1 MPDGDTQQGD
11 ATPPPPADQQ
21 IKNEISTGRVLE
33 WLGGL
38 FGSDWQTTAG
48 GGGTGGQFMFTS
60 LADLDAVISQWKD
73 QRQAIHE
80 DGTKIRSTAALVKP
94 PAGDDPSQGMV
105 NSTVASLEA
114 LRQHNQAMYEYADG
128 YIRKL
133 EASRAS
139 MANTDQSGKSRM
151 DNVY

>member
-1 MPDGDTQQGD
+1 
-11 ATPPPPADQQ
+11 
-21 IKNEISTGRVLE
+21 
-33 WLGGL
+33 
-38 FGSDWQTTAG
+38 
-48 GGGTGGQFMFTS
+48 
-60 LADLDAVISQWKD
+60 
-73 QRQAIHE
+73 
-80 DGTKIRSTAALVKP
+80 
-94 PAGDDPSQGMV
+94 MV

-139 MANTDQSGKSRM
+139 MANTDQSGKSNM